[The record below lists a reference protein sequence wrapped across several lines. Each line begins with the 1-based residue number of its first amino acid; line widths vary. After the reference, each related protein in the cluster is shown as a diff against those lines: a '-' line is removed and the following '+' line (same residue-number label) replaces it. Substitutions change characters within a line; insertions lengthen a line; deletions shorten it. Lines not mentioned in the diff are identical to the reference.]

1 MLDVRVISTARR
13 EFFVAIEAV
22 LLLHQANL
30 LPNTLLS

>member
-1 MLDVRVISTARR
+1 MLDLKGDLTARR

-22 LLLHQANL
+22 LLLHQASL